1 MLRER
6 VRDIYSHMPTLET
19 PHLILRKLIRADA
32 SDMNEFSRREEV
44 SKYLLWDRHTSM
56 RYTKAYLSDLL
67 RSYRD
72 FTYFEWAV
80 TLKGNGKMIGTCGF
94 TKFHYGSNTGE
105 IGYSLH
111 PDYWGRG
118 YATEAAQ
125 ATVVFG
131 FSELD
136 LHRIE
141 AYFALEN
148 TASRRVLEHCGMIYR
163 GETEPMVIKGVE
175 RRIGYATL
183 TREEYDTLA
192 APVG

>member
-6 VRDIYSHMPTLET
+6 VREVYSHMPMLET
-19 PHLILRKLIRADA
+19 PHLILRKLMRADA
-32 SDMNEFSRREEV
+32 ADMNEFSRREEV

-80 TLKGNGKMIGTCGF
+80 TLKENRKMIGTCGF

-118 YATEAAQ
+118 YATEAAK
-125 ATVVFG
+125 ATVEFG

-136 LHRIE
+136 LHQIE
-141 AYFALEN
+141 AYFVLEN
-148 TASRRVLEHCGMIYR
+148 TASRRVMEHCGMTYQ
-163 GETEPMVIKGVE
+163 GETQPMVIKGVE
-175 RRIGYATL
+175 RRIGLANL
-183 TREEYDTLA
+183 TREEYDAYA

>member
-6 VRDIYSHMPTLET
+6 VREVYSHMPMLET
-19 PHLILRKLIRADA
+19 PHLILRKLMRADVA
-32 SDMNEFSRREEV
+32 DMNEFSRREEV

-80 TLKGNGKMIGTCGF
+80 TLKENRKMIGTCGF

-118 YATEAAQ
+118 YATEAAK
-125 ATVVFG
+125 ATVEFG

-136 LHRIE
+136 LYQIE

-148 TASRRVLEHCGMIYR
+148 TASRRVLEHCRMTYQ
-163 GETEPMVIKGVE
+163 GETQPMVIKGIE
-175 RRIGYATL
+175 RRIGLAIL
-183 TREEYDTLA
+183 TREEYDAYA